1 VPELS
6 QRVFDVVIV
15 GGGVAGAMV
24 AIKLSRAGKSVLV
37 LEAGTD
43 GALSPNNYSDVL
55 STFHAMGSMRGTP
68 NGPYPINHSAL
79 SPNDAQKDPY
89 FVQIGQK
96 RFLSDYLRMF
106 GGSTLHWQG
115 TTLRMLPNDFR
126 MQSTY
131 GQAVDWPISYDELEP
146 FYRKTEHEIGVSANV
161 EDQTSFGVWFEKG
174 YVYPMEKMPQSLSDQ
189 YFLKKL
195 TGASVDLYGG
205 SYPLKVIS
213 LATAR
218 NSIPNRNFDRGSG
231 YTAVGAVGYPESGM
245 RCQGNSSCSPM
256 CPVQAKYNAMKTLVA
271 ARAAGDVEI
280 RTKCIASRL
289 QINAESGRIDG
300 IEYKRYSN
308 PGDTAYVTEVAR
320 GAVVVLAANAIE
332 NCVLMLASGVK
343 DESDQLGRN
352 LMDHPYISFQGLS
365 REPVFPFR
373 GPDVT
378 SGVESLRDGK
388 FREEHAAFRASI
400 GNWGW
405 VGEPATTVAQLLSTK
420 QFGAAF
426 RQQLRDK
433 LTRMVKLG
441 VFLEQLPDPNNR
453 VTIDRQHM
461 SALGNFLPILNYNYA
476 DYSLK
481 GGFEAIEKVWPV
493 IVEKAAIDD
502 KTDFSTVP
510 PGFQAV
516 AYKGKTFNVMGP
528 GHIVG
533 THRMGHCKCDSVVNS
548 SLRSWAH
555 SNLYVVGAGSMVTI
569 GTSNPTLTLA
579 ALSLKAADHIL
590 QDLH

>member
-1 VPELS
+1 VPGVS
-6 QRVFDVVIV
+6 QRIFDVVIV

-37 LEAGTD
+37 LEAGTY
-43 GALSPNNYSDVL
+43 GALSPNSYSDIL
-55 STFHAMGSMRGTP
+55 STFHGMGSMRGTP
-68 NGPYPINHSAL
+68 NGPYPINHAAL
-79 SPNDAQKDPY
+79 SPNDPHHDPY

-96 RFLSDYLRMF
+96 LFLSDYLRMF

-131 GQAVDWPISYDELEP
+131 GRAVDWPISYDDLEP
-146 FYRKTEHEIGVSANV
+146 FYRQAEHEIGVSANV
-161 EDQTSFGVWFEKG
+161 ADQTFFGVWFEKD

-189 YFLKKL
+189 YFVKKL
-195 TGASVDLYGG
+195 AGASVDLYGG

-218 NSIPNRNFDRGSG
+218 NSTPNPNFRHGTG
-231 YTAVGAVGYPESGM
+231 YTVVGAVGYPESGM

-271 ARAAGDVEI
+271 AKAVGDVEI
-280 RTKCIASRL
+280 RTQCVASRL
-289 QINAESGRIDG
+289 QINAESCRIDG

-308 PGDTAYVTEVAR
+308 PGEADYTTEVAR
-320 GAVVVLAANAIE
+320 GAIVVLAANAIE
-332 NCVLMLASGVK
+332 NCVLMLASKVR
-343 DESDQLGRN
+343 DNSDQLGRN
-352 LMDHPYISFQGLS
+352 LMDHPYIGLQGLS
-365 REPVFPFR
+365 PEPVFPFR

-388 FREEHAAFRASI
+388 FREKHAAFRASI

-405 VGEPATTVAQLLSTK
+405 VGEPAATVNQLLSAK
-420 QFGAAF
+420 QIGTAF

-453 VTIDRQHM
+453 VTIDSDHI
-461 SALGNFLPILNYNYA
+461 SALGNFLPILEYNYA
-476 DYSLK
+476 DYSLE
-481 GGFEAIEKVWPV
+481 GGLAAIEKVWPA
-493 IVEKAAIDD
+493 IVHCAAIDD
-502 KTDFSTVP
+502 RTDFSTVT

-516 AYKGKTFNVMGP
+516 TYKGKTFNVMGP

-533 THRMGHCKCDSVVNS
+533 THRMGRSKDDSVVDSN
-548 SLRSWAH
+548 LRSWTH

-569 GTSNPTLTLA
+569 GTSNPTLTLS

-590 QDLH
+590 RELH